1 MLFSA
6 SFLFLSFISG
16 GFIYYATD
24 VEYNLN
30 QQIARGYISQ
40 NAVFFE
46 LHDPSRLRTGNTTI
60 LSDGV
65 SVSSDW
71 DNKGFKYVDL
81 RPQAAEDS
89 NYVINN
95 EKLTNGL
102 TKLEIMLSSGGNDY
116 IAAVHKGELRGI
128 YFNGKTIIPPITKGR
143 FFTSD
148 ECLSREHLAVI
159 GKAFQDLTFEMDNKT
174 FIEYCGKKYEVL
186 GVVGIADESSL
197 DHLLFVNLGS
207 MTPEEQIHGRLYV
220 DGNTSMENI
229 ISEIDKNAI
238 VLFGVHIDRLP
249 IPQLYVD
256 SVTGGLYLKTYL
268 KVLLF
273 ILFIFLY
280 ISVIIQFFKQ
290 NIKKIIVLN
299 ICGISFS
306 RGIIFITGR
315 VFLFSILGLFV
326 GGLIDITL
334 INISYF
340 TLPFNIL
347 YTLVLRFWLIG
358 LVLIVMLV
366 LLEGIGIKR
375 IDIKEAIRV
384 I

>member
-1 MLFSA
+1 M
-6 SFLFLSFISG
+6 
-16 GFIYYATD
+16 
-24 VEYNLN
+24 
-30 QQIARGYISQ
+30 
-40 NAVFFE
+40 
-46 LHDPSRLRTGNTTI
+46 
-60 LSDGV
+60 
-65 SVSSDW
+65 
-71 DNKGFKYVDL
+71 
-81 RPQAAEDS
+81 
-89 NYVINN
+89 
-95 EKLTNGL
+95 
-102 TKLEIMLSSGGNDY
+102 
-116 IAAVHKGELRGI
+116 
-128 YFNGKTIIPPITKGR
+128 
-143 FFTSD
+143 
-148 ECLSREHLAVI
+148 
-159 GKAFQDLTFEMDNKT
+159 
-174 FIEYCGKKYEVL
+174 L

-249 IPQLYVD
+249 IPQQYVD

-290 NIKKIIVLN
+290 NINKIIVLN